1 MIEGRMCFAVEEL
14 SKFSLIGWIVSDY
27 LSTTLRQKET
37 LSCMLF
43 QLSLSIS
50 WLIREHLV
58 WLFVDVHAPFSSV
71 TRK

>member
-50 WLIREHLV
+50 
-58 WLFVDVHAPFSSV
+58 
-71 TRK
+71 